1 MPEMRTAIDKRIP
14 VDAGKKEIG
23 TYLKEIMR
31 RIDRGKETPEL
42 SSAMH
47 FLFGRLLLVNG
58 EYERAHNEFRASS
71 TLCVEHGLAEQFE
84 IGFWIGKIAEIKK
97 DFERAKGCYQMALRF
112 CENNPLFI
120 SSVNN

>member
-42 SSAMH
+42 SSAM
-47 FLFGRLLLVNG
+47 
-58 EYERAHNEFRASS
+58 
-71 TLCVEHGLAEQFE
+71 QFHVWQVAFNKRR
-84 IGFWIGKIAEIKK
+84 I
-97 DFERAKGCYQMALRF
+97 
-112 CENNPLFI
+112 
-120 SSVNN
+120 